1 MGEIGKVKKKE
12 KKRMMMRHMNT
23 KKKKKKE
30 NVEKKLTQ
38 FIITNLV
45 ISLSCVTSV
54 HNIPLSFMT
63 FSKCTMVK
71 DYVHQRTPLK
81 EIC

>member
-1 MGEIGKVKKKE
+1 MGEIGKGKRKE
-12 KKRMMMRHMNT
+12 KKRMMMHMNT
-23 KKKKKKE
+23 KKKE
-30 NVEKKLTQ
+30 NVEKKQTQ